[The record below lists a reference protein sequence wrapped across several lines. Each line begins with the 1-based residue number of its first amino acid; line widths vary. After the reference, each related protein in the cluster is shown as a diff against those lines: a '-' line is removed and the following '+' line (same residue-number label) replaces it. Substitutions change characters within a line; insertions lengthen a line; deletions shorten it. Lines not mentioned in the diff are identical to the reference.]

1 MDDAGNS
8 NKVRSHRDLIV
19 WGLAMD
25 LTVEVYKLAK
35 VLPKDELYR
44 LTAQVTRAVVSV
56 PANIAEGNGR
66 GSRREDAHFCSVAK
80 GSLMETETLVMLME
94 RLSYVS
100 SQQTRVVHEL
110 IQRVSKMITSLRARL
125 LDSSN

>member
-44 LTAQVTRAVVSV
+44 LTAQVTRAVVSFRQ
-56 PANIAEGNGR
+56 I
-66 GSRREDAHFCSVAK
+66 SRK
-80 GSLMETETLVMLME
+80 VMAAAADVNML
-94 RLSYVS
+94 
-100 SQQTRVVHEL
+100 
-110 IQRVSKMITSLRARL
+110 TSAALPKDL
-125 LDSSN
+125 